1 MKGYLRFGLLPLLIF
16 LALFIGAS
24 FAANQTASNEK
35 INVTKST
42 NTTNASTSIPV
53 TNINQLKN
61 MTITTNVSKIKAVN
75 VSVTVPTPVIN
86 MSQFKHMTI
95 TTNVSKLT

>member
-1 MKGYLRFGLLPLLIF
+1 MKGHHLFGLLPLLIF

-42 NTTNASTSIPV
+42 NITNPTTSIPV
-53 TNINQLKN
+53 INISQLKN
-61 MTITTNVSKIKAVN
+61 MAITTSVSNIKAVN
-75 VSVTVPTPVIN
+75 VSTTL
-86 MSQFKHMTI
+86 TI
-95 TTNVSKLT
+95 PDIDWGLLEPRP